1 VTSAAAK
8 ATETHPKPRT
18 NSRFVAR
25 QPILTKEQKVFG
37 YELLFRDGVENY
49 FCPSDAEAA
58 SRSTVDT
65 SMLMRLDVLCD
76 GRRAFVNCTRDMLL
90 KDYITLLPS
99 QLTIVEILEWVE
111 ADELVVNYIRMLQT
125 VSKPELDSHEVKTSS
140 KVKRPFAIAFCGI

>member
-1 VTSAAAK
+1 
-8 ATETHPKPRT
+8 
-18 NSRFVAR
+18 
-25 QPILTKEQKVFG
+25 VFG